1 MGQNCCFLIAHPIF
15 RAFSALERGE
25 LRSKGGG
32 KKTIHFNG
40 SEQSVEWILRTV
52 ISSNQLS
59 IHGVVEDVCREVSKG
74 TMDSEKPEAHDP
86 LESMELLTE
95 PPTADPRTGEQR
107 RRNLLQEY
115 EQLFDQLSDD
125 Q

>member
-1 MGQNCCFLIAHPIF
+1 
-15 RAFSALERGE
+15 
-25 LRSKGGG
+25 
-32 KKTIHFNG
+32 
-40 SEQSVEWILRTV
+40 
-52 ISSNQLS
+52 
-59 IHGVVEDVCREVSKG
+59 
-74 TMDSEKPEAHDP
+74 MDSEKPEAHDP